1 MNALVKLTGD
11 TIDHWQDLYPWVI
24 LAFKK
29 KIYFVFKS
37 WNKIY
42 KIYVI
47 KFSIIPTKNSHRT
60 NVSLVL

>member
-29 KIYFVFKS
+29 KFILYLKAETKF
-37 WNKIY
+37 
-42 KIYVI
+42 I
-47 KFSIIPTKNSHRT
+47 KFM
-60 NVSLVL
+60 